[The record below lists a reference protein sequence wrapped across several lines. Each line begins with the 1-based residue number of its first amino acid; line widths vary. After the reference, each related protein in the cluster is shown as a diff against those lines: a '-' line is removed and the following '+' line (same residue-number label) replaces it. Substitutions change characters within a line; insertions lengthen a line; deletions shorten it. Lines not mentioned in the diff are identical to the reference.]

1 MKYSRGYGSHL
12 PVLMK
17 VVGMTTGPIL
27 ELGTGWNSTPVLHWM
42 CYPTKRELVSYDA
55 QEKYMDVANMF
66 KDDFHKV
73 ELVTD
78 WDALELSREWSVA
91 FVDHSPNT
99 RRIIDI
105 KRLTHADYVVVHD
118 TENRRDRDYKYSE
131 IFPLFKYHY
140 KYRDVYPHTSVLS
153 NKHDLKGFRV

>member
-42 CYPTKRELVSYDA
+42 CYPTKRKLVSYDA

-66 KDDFHKV
+66 VDDFHEV
-73 ELVTD
+73 HLVSD
-78 WDALELSREWSVA
+78 WDAIDLTPEWSVA

-105 KRLTHADYVVVHD
+105 KRLVHADYVVVHD
-118 TENRRDRDYKYSE
+118 TELRRDKDYGYSE
-131 IFPLFKYHY
+131 IYPLFKYHY

-153 NKHDLKGFRV
+153 NKHDLRNFRV